1 MQSQLCGK
9 YATVRLYYMDGD
21 SDVICQI
28 TGITGN
34 QYDVITRHG
43 SHRTVDITQIKNL
56 INVTQYPKY
65 SVGQRVYASIHINQF
80 DGYENRIC
88 EIISVTQFCNDINY
102 NVSDLKN
109 KQTHF
114 ISQNNIYR
122 LANIEP
128 IYQIDNYVG
137 VQYDTFIKNGRILS
151 IKKENDNYKYVI
163 KYDDGDIRE
172 IDERCLTKAIH
183 KTQEEIDRDYQ
194 MFRISEEQRLLEQLA
209 RT

>member
-9 YATVRLYYMDGD
+9 YALVCLYYMDGE
-21 SDVICQI
+21 SDVICKI

-34 QYDVITRHG
+34 QYNVITQYG
-43 SHRTVDITQIKNL
+43 SMCTIDITQIKNL
-56 INVTQYPKY
+56 INVTQYPQY
-65 SVGQRVYASIHINQF
+65 SVGQRVQANIFEFNEYQ
-80 DGYENRIC
+80 RKVC

-114 ISQNNIYR
+114 ISQNHIYC

-137 VQYDTFIKNGRILS
+137 VQHDTYIKNGRIIS
-151 IKKENDNYKYVI
+151 IIKENDSYKYVI
-163 KYDDGDIRE
+163 RFDDGDIRE
-172 IDERCLTKAIH
+172 IDEKCLTKAIY
-183 KTQEEIDRDYQ
+183 KTKEETDKDYQ
-194 MFRISEEQRLLEQLA
+194 MFRMSEEQWLIEQLA